1 MPEYRLKSITSWHVV
16 ECRNI
21 RTPLLNMTYP
31 PSKTHSRLFDL
42 LKENVDEFVE
52 EKEGKR
58 STLRKIRKTLEKK
71 EGCTLFVATSN
82 ESRKE
87 SG

>member
-1 MPEYRLKSITSWHVV
+1 
-16 ECRNI
+16 
-21 RTPLLNMTYP
+21 MTYP

-52 EKEGKR
+52 GKKGKR

>member
-1 MPEYRLKSITSWHVV
+1 M
-16 ECRNI
+16 
-21 RTPLLNMTYP
+21 
-31 PSKTHSRLFDL
+31 D
-42 LKENVDEFVE
+42 ENLE

-58 STLRKIRKTLEKK
+58 CTLRKIRKTLEKK

>member
-1 MPEYRLKSITSWHVV
+1 M
-16 ECRNI
+16 
-21 RTPLLNMTYP
+21 
-31 PSKTHSRLFDL
+31 
-42 LKENVDEFVE
+42 DEFVE
-52 EKEGKR
+52 GKEGKR

-71 EGCTLFVATSN
+71 KGCKVFVATSN